1 MLRLWKIIK
10 TDMRSFCLITL
21 DYPPQ
26 PGGVGVM
33 YRQLCLALAPY
44 VSVVTTPLANGQ
56 IDIHDES
63 YQLQRLRLLSKNGW
77 PKWRK
82 LFFDLMSGRL
92 PIASNGIVLV
102 GQILPVGIAVWLAS
116 HFKKIS
122 YAVFVHGMDI
132 TTAVS
137 YPRRRWVIQHIL
149 ARAKVVLAAN
159 EFIKAYLVSLGVAA
173 EKIRVIYPIVP
184 ALPSLADER
193 DALRLRLNIANNFV
207 ILTVARLVE
216 RKGVD
221 IVIVAMEQVW
231 QEVPTAKYYIVGDGP
246 AREKLEKLRQRS
258 SRPEQIVLLGKC
270 SDKEAIEWR
279 AAADLFV
286 MVPKTLANND
296 TEGIGIAILE
306 ASAAGL
312 PVIGSKHGGVP
323 EGIEDSKTG
332 VLIAE
337 RDSERLAEVII
348 DFAKYPDKRMEFGK
362 AGRKMVSERFNAKKV
377 GNEFLSI
384 FGLYD

>member
-1 MLRLWKIIK
+1 
-10 TDMRSFCLITL
+10 MRSFCLITL